1 MAKFKKLSQSHE
13 GKVVYSDSII
23 DGIVYLA
30 VSEIPDIELMSK
42 EKNSLNRNSAISV
55 RKERDLVYVDVSV
68 KINYT
73 LSVSETA
80 FKIQEAIRHS
90 IESMTHY
97 RVENVNVNILDVL
110 LDDVNAINNTQ
121 IDHEQNNNESITNLE
136 ATKEG

>member
-1 MAKFKKLSQSHE
+1 MAKFKKFSQSHE

-30 VSEIPDIELMSK
+30 ISEIPYIELMSK
-42 EKNSLNRNSAISV
+42 ERNSLNKNSAISV

-97 RVENVNVNILDVL
+97 HVENVNVNILDVI
-110 LDDVNAINNTQ
+110 LDDVNSFNNVQIDNENNTNV
-121 IDHEQNNNESITNLE
+121 ET
-136 ATKEG
+136 TKEG

>member
-30 VSEIPDIELMSK
+30 ISEIPDIELVSK
-42 EKNSLNRNSAISV
+42 ERSSLSKNSAISV

-97 RVENVNVNILDVL
+97 RVENVNVNILDVI
-110 LDDVNAINNTQ
+110 LDDVNVIA
-121 IDHEQNNNESITNLE
+121 HAEYEQNNNENHTNLG
-136 ATKEG
+136 TIKEG

>member
-13 GKVVYSDSII
+13 GKVVYSDAII

-42 EKNSLNRNSAISV
+42 ERNSLSKNSAISV

-97 RVENVNVNILDVL
+97 RVENVNVNILDVI
-110 LDDVNAINNTQ
+110 LDDVNVIAHAE
-121 IDHEQNNNESITNLE
+121 HEHNNNENHNLE
-136 ATKEG
+136 TTKEG

>member
-1 MAKFKKLSQSHE
+1 MAKFKKLSQSHD
-13 GKVVYSDSII
+13 GKVIYSDAII

-30 VSEIPDIELMSK
+30 ISEIPDIELVSK
-42 EKNSLNRNSAISV
+42 ERSSLSKNSAISV

-80 FKIQEAIRHS
+80 FKIQEAIRLS

-97 RVENVNVNILDVL
+97 RVENVNVNILDVI
-110 LDDVNAINNTQ
+110 LDDVNVIAHAE
-121 IDHEQNNNESITNLE
+121 HEQNNNENHTNLG
-136 ATKEG
+136 TIKEG